1 MENAGGKERRMNG
14 IVFLLH
20 SLKVSHPT
28 NHVVC
33 LFDDKCESLS
43 KSYIL
48 QLLFDPNPTISL
60 GAERGDILLIGCCVI
75 SLLSSSLFPP
85 PQGSVRQCPAE
96 KRGVRA
102 SAAAVKTNGNC
113 VSHPHTPHTTTTLR
127 TAALSLYRNT
137 AAGGG
142 GVWRGDLSV
151 CVPLDWRKRRGAFH
165 ERGKPEGEG
174 EGGGAKKGK
183 EAAISCVRGETGGSE
198 EARPLGQTKN
208 V

>member
-1 MENAGGKERRMNG
+1 MNG

-127 TAALSLYRNT
+127 TAALSLQKHSSWRWWSLEGGISLCVCHWIGGR
-137 AAGGG
+137 GGG
-142 GVWRGDLSV
+142 LSTKEENQKEKEKGEE
-151 CVPLDWRKRRGAFH
+151 RKK
-165 ERGKPEGEG
+165 ERKQ
-174 EGGGAKKGK
+174 
-183 EAAISCVRGETGGSE
+183 
-198 EARPLGQTKN
+198 L
-208 V
+208 